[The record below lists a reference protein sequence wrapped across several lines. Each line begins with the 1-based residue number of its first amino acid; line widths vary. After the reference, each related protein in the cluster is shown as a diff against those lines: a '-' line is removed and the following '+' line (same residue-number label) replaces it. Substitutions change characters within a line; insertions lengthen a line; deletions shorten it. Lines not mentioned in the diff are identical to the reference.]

1 MDKQFESDV
10 TKQVEALAKAQS
22 AKKALD
28 PETAQL
34 IDHWANTSFA
44 GTELAAT
51 PERWTTLKNAVE
63 NLKSLLVTAKS

>member
-22 AKKALD
+22 AKKTLD

-51 PERWTTLKNAVE
+51 PERQNTLKNAVE
-63 NLKSLLVTAKS
+63 NLKSLLVTAES